1 MVQGKDRRVRT
12 LDEVKREGRAAP
24 PARPGYRVVE
34 VAAVRPAGRRSGA
47 PRWGRWLALAVFVC
61 ALLILAVVFAWQ
73 HNRLPD
79 GVTAR
84 LYPLRY
90 EKEIAHAA
98 RQYGLDPFLVAA
110 VTKTESGFDP
120 KARSQAG
127 ARGLMQLMPATAQWI
142 VARDDWQGRAKPDL
156 SNPLD
161 NVELGSYYLAYLL
174 DLYGGERATALA
186 AYNAGTANVAHWLQ
200 QGSQGGNGSKT
211 SVVGNIPFRET
222 RGFVDRVE
230 RFHALYQRLHPDAFG
245 ES

>member
-1 MVQGKDRRVRT
+1 VRS
-12 LDEVKREGRAAP
+12 LDEVRREGRVAP
-24 PARPGYRVVE
+24 PARPGYRGAE
-34 VAAVRPAGRRSGA
+34 VAAVRPVGRRSRA
-47 PRWGRWLALAVFVC
+47 PRWGKWLALAVFAG
-61 ALLILAVVFAWQ
+61 ALLVLGVLFAWQ

-79 GVTAR
+79 SVTAR
-84 LYPLRY
+84 LYPLHY

-110 VTKTESGFDP
+110 VTNTESGFDP
-120 KARSQAG
+120 NARSQAG
-127 ARGLMQLMPATAQWI
+127 ARGLMQLMPATAEWI
-142 VARDDWQGRAKPDL
+142 VSRNDWQGRTHPDL
-156 SNPLD
+156 NDPLD

-174 DLYGGERATALA
+174 DLYGGDRATALA

-200 QGSQGGNGSKT
+200 QGSQDGNGTKT

-230 RFHALYQRLHPDAFG
+230 RFHALYQRVHPHAFG